1 MNMSFRSFLLIITI
15 IIIIKALIFL
25 QIVNLKAPYETNC
38 TNRSLDMFNS
48 DVYAYTKRACMIKCR
63 NDYTVKRCG
72 CTTPEFKGI
81 VMALHFLH

>member
-1 MNMSFRSFLLIITI
+1 MSFRSFLLI
-15 IIIIKALIFL
+15 KKKLIFL

-72 CTTPEFKGI
+72 CTPAEIKGI
-81 VMALHFLH
+81 VMALHFLHEAAFVDV